1 MKKWLVAVL
10 VVLALLVL
18 VAPGIVG
25 RLAEQNIEEN
35 IDWAESDSPGV
46 NIRTESFERGW
57 FTSVGRHRVVLEGGQ
72 FAE

>member
-10 VVLALLVL
+10 VIVALLVL
-18 VAPGIVG
+18 IAPGIVG

-46 NIRTESFERGW
+46 MIETERFETKSNGA
-57 FTSVGRHRVVLEGGQ
+57 VGQLG
-72 FAE
+72 F